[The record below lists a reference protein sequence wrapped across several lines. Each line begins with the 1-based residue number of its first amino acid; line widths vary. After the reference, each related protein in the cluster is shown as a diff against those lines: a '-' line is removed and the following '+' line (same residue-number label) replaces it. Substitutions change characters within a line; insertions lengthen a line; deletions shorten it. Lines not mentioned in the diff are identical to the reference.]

1 MSDLP
6 KLLTP
11 RELADMLTVSEE
23 TLAQNR
29 YLGQGIPF
37 IKVGKRVRYQLA
49 DVVTYLE
56 NQRVQTTS
64 SK

>member
-1 MSDLP
+1 
-6 KLLTP
+6 
-11 RELADMLTVSEE
+11 MLTVSEE